1 MRRCLQLVV
10 TGEIPD
16 ARTVPVKRAVA
27 HPTVAR
33 LLIAIVF
40 ALKLSNDSDVV
51 HLVRVTGKNAS
62 YIEYV
67 PV

>member
-1 MRRCLQLVV
+1 MTKQ
-10 TGEIPD
+10 IPD
-16 ARTVPVKRAVA
+16 ARTALARRAVA